1 MKKIEELTKE
11 DIKNMSYNEMIGLVR
26 ETNRTPGGLN
36 TIKTVSR
43 MLNLNNSTKIL
54 DIGTST
60 GHTALEFGRL
70 LNCEVIGIDIN
81 DESIKTA
88 TERCRRFKLD
98 KVKFQLDDATS
109 MSFDNGI
116 FDVVFA
122 GNVTSLVSNRESAL
136 NEYWRVL
143 KPNGYLV
150 AVPMYYLETPS
161 DDLIENVRKAIQVNI
176 KAQYKEDWQNFFLRE
191 NDEVFEAIDFKFKKC
206 SDEEIDSFCK
216 NILSREHLKLLS
228 NDSMQELKER
238 YYKYMHLF
246 NENNSHMGFTIYI
259 IRRKE
264 SDIFNDP
271 ELYHSERIEK
281 YEK

>member
-1 MKKIEELTKE
+1 MKKIETLTPE
-11 DIKNMSYNEMIGLVR
+11 DIKSMSYNEIIGLVR

-43 MLNLNNSTKIL
+43 MLNLNSNTKIL

-88 TERCRRFKLD
+88 TDRCSRFKLD
-98 KVKFQLDDATS
+98 KVKFQLDDATNL
-109 MSFDNGI
+109 SFKDGI

-122 GNVTSLVSNRESAL
+122 GNVTSLVNNREAAL
-136 NEYWRVL
+136 KEYWRVL

-150 AVPMYYLETPS
+150 AVPMYYIKDPS
-161 DDLIENVRKAIQVNI
+161 DKLVNDVRKAIQVNI
-176 KAQYKEDWQNFFLRE
+176 EVQHKDDWKKFFLRE
-191 NDEVFEAIDFKFKKC
+191 EDEIFEEVDFKFLKC
-206 SDEEIDSFCK
+206 SDDEINEFCE
-216 NILSREHLKLLS
+216 NILKREHLKKLRKE
-228 NDSMQELKER
+228 SMETLKKC
-238 YYKYMHLF
+238 YYDFMHLF
-246 NENNSHMGFTIYI
+246 NDNNSHMGFTVFI

-264 SDIFNDP
+264 SDVFNDP
-271 ELYHSERIEK
+271 ELYHSERI
-281 YEK
+281 

>member
-1 MKKIEELTKE
+1 MKKIEKLTPE
-11 DIKNMSYNEMIGLVR
+11 DIKAMSYNEIIGLVR

-43 MLNLNNSTKIL
+43 MLNLNNNSKIL

-70 LNCEVIGIDIN
+70 LNCEVVGIDIN

-88 TERCRRFKLD
+88 TERCARFKLD
-98 KVKFQLDDATS
+98 KVKFQIDDATN
-109 MSFDNGI
+109 MSFKDGI

-122 GNVTSLVSNRESAL
+122 GNVTSLVSNREAAL

-150 AVPMYYLETPS
+150 AVPMYYIKEPS
-161 DDLIENVRKAIQVNI
+161 KKLVDDVRKAIQVNI
-176 KAQYKEDWQNFFLRE
+176 EVQRKEDWKDFFLRE
-191 NDEVFEAIDFKFKKC
+191 NDEIFEEVDFKFLKC
-206 SDEEIDSFCK
+206 SDEEINEFCK
-216 NILSREHLKLLS
+216 NILSREHLKKLS
-228 NDSMQELKER
+228 KESMETLEKC
-238 YYKYMHLF
+238 YYDFMHLF
-246 NENNSHMGFTIYI
+246 NENNSHMGFTVFI

-271 ELYHSERIEK
+271 ELYHSERI
-281 YEK
+281 

>member
-1 MKKIEELTKE
+1 MKKIENLTPE
-11 DIKNMSYNEMIGLVR
+11 DIKKMSYNEIIGLVR

-36 TIKTVSR
+36 TIKTVAR
-43 MLNLNNSTKIL
+43 MLNLNNNSKIL

-70 LNCEVIGIDIN
+70 LNCEVVGIDIN

-88 TERCRRFKLD
+88 TERCSRFKLD
-98 KVKFQLDDATS
+98 KVKFQIDDATN
-109 MSFDNGI
+109 MSFKDGI

-122 GNVTSLVSNRESAL
+122 GNVTSLVNNREAAL

-150 AVPMYYLETPS
+150 AVPMYYIKEPS
-161 DDLIENVRKAIQVNI
+161 KKLVDDVRKAIQVNI
-176 KAQYKEDWQNFFLRE
+176 EVQHKEDWKDFFLRE
-191 NDEVFEAIDFKFKKC
+191 NDEMFEEVDFKFLKC
-206 SDEEIDSFCK
+206 SDEEINEFCK
-216 NILSREHLKLLS
+216 NILERDHLKKLS
-228 NDSMQELKER
+228 KESMETLKEC
-238 YYKYMHLF
+238 YYNFMHLF
-246 NENNSHMGFTIYI
+246 NENNSHMGFTVFI

-271 ELYHSERIEK
+271 ELYHSVRI
-281 YEK
+281 

>member
-1 MKKIEELTKE
+1 MKKIKDLTKE
-11 DIKNMSYNEMIGLVR
+11 DIKNMSYNEIIGLVR

-70 LNCEVIGIDIN
+70 LNCEVVGIDIN

-88 TERCRRFKLD
+88 TERCSRFKLD
-98 KVKFQLDDATS
+98 KVKFQLDDATN
-109 MSFDNGI
+109 MSFDDEI

-122 GNVTSLVSNRESAL
+122 GNVTSLVSNREAAL

-150 AVPMYYLETPS
+150 AVPMYYLTPPS
-161 DDLIENVRKAIQVNI
+161 DELIEDVRKAIQVNI
-176 KAQYKEDWQNFFLRE
+176 QAQYKKDWQNFFLRE
-191 NDEVFEAIDFKFKKC
+191 NDEIFEEVDFKFIKC
-206 SDEEIDSFCK
+206 SDEEINQFCE
-216 NILSREHLKLLS
+216 NILSREHLKELS
-228 NDSMQELKER
+228 KESMETLKECYYR
-238 YYKYMHLF
+238 YMYLF

-264 SDIFNDP
+264 ADIFNDP

-281 YEK
+281 

>member
-1 MKKIEELTKE
+1 MKEIKNLTKE
-11 DIKNMSYNEMIGLVR
+11 DIKNMSYNEIIGLVR

-43 MLNLNNSTKIL
+43 MLNLNNNTKIL

-70 LNCEVIGIDIN
+70 LNCEIIGIDIN
-81 DESIKTA
+81 PESIKTA
-88 TERCRRFKLD
+88 SERCKRFNLD
-98 KVKFQLDDATS
+98 KVKFQIDDATK
-109 MSFDNGI
+109 MSFDDET

-122 GNVTSLVSNRESAL
+122 GNVTSLVNNREAAL

-143 KPNGYLV
+143 KPNGHLV

-161 DDLIENVRKAIQVNI
+161 ETLLEDVRQAIQVNI
-176 KAQYKEDWQNFFLRE
+176 QAQYKEDWKNFFLRE
-191 NDEVFEAIDFKFKKC
+191 EDEIFEEVDFRFVKC
-206 SDEEIDSFCK
+206 SDEEINQFCE
-216 NILSREHLKLLS
+216 NILSREHLKEL
-228 NDSMQELKER
+228 NKEAMETLKECYFR
-238 YYKYMHLF
+238 FMHLF

-264 SDIFNDP
+264 SDVFNDP
-271 ELYHSERIEK
+271 ELYHSERI
-281 YEK
+281 